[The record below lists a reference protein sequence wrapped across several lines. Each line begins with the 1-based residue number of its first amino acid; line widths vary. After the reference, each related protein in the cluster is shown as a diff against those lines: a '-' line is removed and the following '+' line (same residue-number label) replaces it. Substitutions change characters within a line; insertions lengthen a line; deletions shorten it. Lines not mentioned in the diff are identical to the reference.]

1 MTNAQGQGYSIPEA
15 AKLIGISTR
24 QVRRYISKGKLKA
37 ELVPGKFGME
47 YRITVIPPDLV
58 KGKTLEQPFDFTPTM
73 AMDIIKTL
81 QEENR
86 NLAGQLGAA
95 QERIK
100 SLEEHVKLL
109 AAPKKPWYRRIFG
122 R

>member
-1 MTNAQGQGYSIPEA
+1 MTNAQEQGYSIPET

-37 ELVPGKFGME
+37 ELVPGKFGLE
-47 YRITVIPPDLV
+47 YRIAVIPPDLV
-58 KGKTLEQPFDFTPTM
+58 KGKTVEQPFDFTPTM

-100 SLEEHVKLL
+100 NLEEQVKLL
-109 AAPKKPWYRRIFG
+109 PAPKKPWYRRIFG